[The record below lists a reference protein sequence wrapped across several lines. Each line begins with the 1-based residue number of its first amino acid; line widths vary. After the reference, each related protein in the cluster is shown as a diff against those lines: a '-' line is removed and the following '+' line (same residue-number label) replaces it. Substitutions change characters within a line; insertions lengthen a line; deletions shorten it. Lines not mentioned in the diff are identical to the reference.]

1 MVGSGGGGCGV
12 GGRVGSPQGLTGNRY
27 ARLRETVVVRLGQRG
42 RSRRGAGRPGRPRP
56 LCGDGQA
63 RLSEAAWAR
72 LSPSPQAC
80 VCTEAGHRGSVRR
93 SHAGS
98 RAEGA
103 VFISNIPGSTWR
115 SGEGA
120 PRVLCL
126 QLDAVA
132 QRLHGPL
139 FLTPELVSGPT
150 GPRGPGRAVRTPG
163 AAAGLKTPL
172 PASCVRLLAG
182 RVRSGHWAGDRN
194 RLASHLE
201 WQCPPPRGQFG
212 TICREGR
219 CSAAVNLGAPRP
231 GGCCGHGVAGSS
243 AHRQLCCVTGP
254 PSADCCPGVGEH
266 TLCQRC
272 SSRPRGRRDVL
283 RPRVRRPSLA
293 VHWSALPGTGF
304 PSRLA
309 KGDGAVLPADVG
321 LTAVP
326 SSTQQLP
333 GVLCRAPRVQE
344 QQSPPRG
351 PQSLRRRTCHA
362 SAVRPSRPLCSVA

>member
-1 MVGSGGGGCGV
+1 M
-12 GGRVGSPQGLTGNRY
+12 
-27 ARLRETVVVRLGQRG
+27 
-42 RSRRGAGRPGRPRP
+42 
-56 LCGDGQA
+56 
-63 RLSEAAWAR
+63 
-72 LSPSPQAC
+72 
-80 VCTEAGHRGSVRR
+80 RR

-103 VFISNIPGSTWR
+103 AFISNIPGSTR
-115 SGEGA
+115 SSGEVGSEGLVFTVRCCGSEVTRATFSHTRTGQWSHGTTGA
-120 PRVLCL
+120 RTCC
-126 QLDAVA
+126 A
-132 QRLHGPL
+132 
-139 FLTPELVSGPT
+139 
-150 GPRGPGRAVRTPG
+150 RAWTPG

-194 RLASHLE
+194 RLASHFE

-231 GGCCGHGVAGSS
+231 GGCRGHGVAGSS

-272 SSRPRGRRDVL
+272 SSRPRGQRDVL

-333 GVLCRAPRVQE
+333 GVLRRAPRSPEPAEVGVGTGRQEAKEDVPRLCRAPIP
-344 QQSPPRG
+344 SPLLCG
-351 PQSLRRRTCHA
+351 LTGWSQKWSSL
-362 SAVRPSRPLCSVA
+362 SP